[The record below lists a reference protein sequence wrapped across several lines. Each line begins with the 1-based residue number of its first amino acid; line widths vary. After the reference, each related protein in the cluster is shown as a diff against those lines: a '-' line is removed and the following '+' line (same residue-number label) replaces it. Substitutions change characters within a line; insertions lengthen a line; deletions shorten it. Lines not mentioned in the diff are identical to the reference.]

1 MRSFF
6 FFLSVLAIVSCS
18 QDAYE
23 TGDSPLS
30 YLRADMV
37 DMHVEGDE
45 VKSIV
50 TDEDEALI
58 FGKLRVAKEL
68 ARPDTT
74 YRALLYYNKVEGK
87 EIEVQS
93 SSLAR
98 LLEPKTEKLFEADD
112 PLTYTSGWMAANG
125 RYVNLS
131 LGLKVGTVED
141 KDAEQGVFLCL
152 DSEETLASGHKRY
165 HLSLRHDQNGMPEF
179 YTKTFYFCIPVYD
192 FAEGDELE
200 LTVNTYKGKIVRSFV
215 KKKSNDK

>member
-6 FFLSVLAIVSCS
+6 FFLFVIAIASCS

-23 TGDSPLS
+23 AGDSPLS

-45 VKSIV
+45 VKSII
-50 TDEDEALI
+50 TDDDEALV
-58 FGKLRVAKEL
+58 FGKLRVAEEL
-68 ARPDTT
+68 VRPDTT

-87 EIEVQS
+87 EIEVVS

-125 RYVNLS
+125 RYVNLN
-131 LGLKVGTVED
+131 LGLKVGNAED
-141 KDAEQGVFLCL
+141 ENTKQGVFVIL

-165 HLSLRHDQNGMPEF
+165 HLTLRHDQNGMPEF

-192 FAEGDELE
+192 FDEGDELE
-200 LTVNTYKGKIVRSFV
+200 LTVNTYNGKIVRSFV
-215 KKKSNDK
+215 KNKSNDK